1 LIFNLQPALQEQ
13 IPGHFLGQELASAAE
28 AVERLMTAPRPLPK
42 GTTVPERYHQ
52 AREHFGERQGII
64 ESLVTHE
71 LASQQV
77 GKQYLN
83 MATHELGTNIDA
95 ALALGS
101 MEYLGGDIEWLR
113 GLIQSH
119 GIPAEALE
127 AYLRVYYRAAREQLD
142 DRGKPIIDWLSKVL
156 DEQA

>member
-1 LIFNLQPALQEQ
+1 
-13 IPGHFLGQELASAAE
+13 
-28 AVERLMTAPRPLPK
+28 
-42 GTTVPERYHQ
+42 
-52 AREHFGERQGII
+52 
-64 ESLVTHE
+64 
-71 LASQQV
+71 
-77 GKQYLN
+77 
-83 MATHELGTNIDA
+83 
-95 ALALGS
+95 